1 MRTRLVAVVGSG
13 GRLTE
18 EVQRLSEELGAAL
31 MRAKFGLVTG
41 GMAGVMEAVSRGAF
55 QARGTSG
62 NPPIVGILPGYDP
75 DAGNGFL
82 DVAIPTGLSHAR
94 NAVVASAGDAVIC
107 IGGATGALSEVALAS
122 KIGRP
127 VLAFPETGGTAKL
140 TAKSL
145 KSVVEVKTVEQ
156 AIAQIQGLLA

>member
-18 EVQRLSEELGAAL
+18 EMQGLAHELGAAL
-31 MRAKFGLVTG
+31 IRAKFGVVTG
-41 GMAGVMEAVSRGAF
+41 GMGGVMEAVSRGAF

-62 NPPIVGILPGYDP
+62 HPPIIGILPGYDP

-94 NAVVASAGDAVIC
+94 NAVVAAAGDAVIC
-107 IGGATGALSEVALAS
+107 VGGATGALSEVALAS

-127 VLAFPETGGTAKL
+127 VLAFPDSGGTAKL

-156 AIAQIQGLLA
+156 AVTQIQGLLA